1 MSPCAARELCA
12 RALLARV
19 AYPAPLSPAPH
30 APPSPPRLADEPDST
45 ATGSGLSNLQAF
57 SLAFFNNS
65 AAAKY
70 YHYGWLPEVTVRPD
84 GTGSIVKHY
93 SMGRF
98 SHELAVV
105 LPDERTVLF
114 GDDSTNAAYF
124 MYVANTARDLSAGT
138 LYAAKLTTAF
148 SLDPAAAAAKLS
160 WIKLGSATDAEVW
173 ALADSKL
180 VADIFNITTTNPN
193 DASFTKIFV
202 SGRAEYV
209 KLVPGMEK
217 AAAFLESRRYAAYL
231 GATTQFTKL
240 EGVTFNARDKVFYSA
255 LQNVQSSMVAGQA
268 SNDAA
273 GFVSLGSATNAGAV
287 TRSTLAA
294 GQVDRAGSAIDSAW
308 VPTDLGTLL
317 VGKDIS
323 ADALGN
329 TADPTIMANPDNIK
343 FSEAYRTL
351 FIGEDCSQH
360 VTCMVW
366 AYNVDTKEYARLAT
380 VPAGAEATGLSVED
394 NINGFSY
401 ITANFQHPGE
411 WLSVH
416 ANVRVAADPLIRR
429 NYKNTDAAAVGYFK
443 SVTAAG
449 ASAVQPQ
456 LGPSPSPSPTP
467 SPSATLSPTPSV
479 SSTPLVSSTP
489 STTMTA
495 TTSLSITA
503 TPIASRTASST
514 RSLSASPVANPIP
527 DTLISFSFGMVSS
540 DGSLLSAAAIASS
553 PDVQTS
559 IAANIGKTIGVD
571 PTMVRVVNITDI
583 ATGAVY
589 RVRLKPFL
597 VMSK

>member
-1 MSPCAARELCA
+1 MPPCAARELCA

-114 GDDSTNAAYF
+114 GDDATNAGYF
-124 MYVANTARDLSAGT
+124 MYVANQARDLSAGT
-138 LYAAKLTTAF
+138 LYAAKLTSAF

-173 ALADSKL
+173 ALADSML
-180 VADIFNITTTNPN
+180 VADIFNISTANPN

-202 SGRAEYV
+202 SGRVEYV
-209 KLVPGMEK
+209 KLKPGMEK
-217 AAAFLESRRYAAYL
+217 AAAFLESRRYAALL
-231 GATTQFTKL
+231 GATMQFSKL

-255 LQNVQSSMVAGQA
+255 IQNVQSSMVAGHV

-273 GFVSLGSATNAGAV
+273 GFVSLGAATQAGAV
-287 TRSTLAA
+287 TRSTLAG
-294 GQVDRAGSAIDSAW
+294 GQVDRSGGAIDSAW

-329 TADPTIMANPDNIK
+329 TADPTIMANPDNVK
-343 FSEAYRTL
+343 FSEAFRTL

-360 VTCMVW
+360 TTCMLW
-366 AYNVDTKEYARLAT
+366 AFNVDTKEYARIAT
-380 VPAGAEATGLSVED
+380 VPSGAEATGLSVED

-401 ITANFQHPGE
+401 ITAAFQHPGE
-411 WLSVH
+411 WLSGPVH
-416 ANVRVAADPLIRR
+416 ANVKAAAEPLIKK
-429 NYKNTDAAAVGYFK
+429 NYKNLDAAAVGYLK
-443 SVTAAG
+443 SVTASG
-449 ASAVQPQ
+449 ASAVQLQ
-456 LGPSPSPSPTP
+456 
-467 SPSATLSPTPSV
+467 
-479 SSTPLVSSTP
+479 
-489 STTMTA
+489 
-495 TTSLSITA
+495 TSLKAPVAVDTITA
-503 TPIASRTASST
+503 PMT
-514 RSLSASPVANPIP
+514 RL
-527 DTLISFSFGMVSS
+527 SFGGI
-540 DGSLLSAAAIASS
+540 DYPRAADLNVGRASQRL
-553 PDVQTS
+553 PWRRTRARLRAQQLD
-559 IAANIGKTIGVD
+559 AA
-571 PTMVRVVNITDI
+571 P
-583 ATGAVY
+583 
-589 RVRLKPFL
+589 
-597 VMSK
+597 S

>member
-231 GATTQFTKL
+231 GATTQFSKL

-294 GQVDRAGSAIDSAW
+294 GQFDRAGSAIDSAW

-380 VPAGAEATGLSVED
+380 VPSGAEATGLSVED

-411 WLSVH
+411 WGSIHSKVK
-416 ANVRVAADPLIRR
+416 VAADPVIRR
-429 NYKNTDAAAVGYFK
+429 NYKNLDAAAVGYLK

-449 ASAVQPQ
+449 ASAVQLQPA
-456 LGPSPSPSPTP
+456 LK
-467 SPSATLSPTPSV
+467 L
-479 SSTPLVSSTP
+479 
-489 STTMTA
+489 
-495 TTSLSITA
+495 
-503 TPIASRTASST
+503 
-514 RSLSASPVANPIP
+514 PVAI
-527 DTLISFSFGMVSS
+527 DTFTAPMSRFSFGAIDYPRATDVNV
-540 DGSLLSAAAIASS
+540 GLAATQLGVRAALHAAA
-553 PDVQTS
+553 
-559 IAANIGKTIGVD
+559 D
-571 PTMVRVVNITDI
+571 P
-583 ATGAVY
+583 
-589 RVRLKPFL
+589 P
-597 VMSK
+597 